1 VYTYR
6 ALSDEEAARTRT
18 YREFVR
24 SMLGEKDALKGGMQS
39 RVIYGDDAFI
49 KYVVPI
55 NKVKA
60 MTNPAGRPQKDEDE
74 RN

>member
-1 VYTYR
+1 
-6 ALSDEEAARTRT
+6 
-18 YREFVR
+18 
-24 SMLGEKDALKGGMQS
+24 MLGEKDALKGGMQS